1 MSLNSRLTTSRPAL
15 WARAAVVFLGVGTWM
30 GCHSTTDRDSS
41 DEAREAKTSNI
52 LREGAPIQVVEQGY
66 FEYTERGKLVQ
77 ALEANRLER
86 WDNPKGKSDQ
96 ENVPLWQV
104 SEGFTLFIGGNR
116 ERHAATLQADRGTY
130 NDQAGRLE
138 AWDNVVLVNT
148 QGERLETEH
157 LIWSHDS
164 DLVYTKR
171 PVSIE
176 TAQGLLR
183 GRGLRSDSR
192 FERYEILNP
201 TGSFDV
207 KN

>member
-1 MSLNSRLTTSRPAL
+1 
-15 WARAAVVFLGVGTWM
+15 M
-30 GCHSTTDRDSS
+30 GCASTPDQEPQEKGVDSQAA
-41 DEAREAKTSNI
+41 DI

-66 FEYTERGKLVQ
+66 FEYTERGKLIQ

-86 WDNPKGKSDQ
+86 WDHPEGERTQADA
-96 ENVPLWQV
+96 PLWQV

-116 ERHAATLQADRGTY
+116 DRHAATLQADRGTY

-138 AWDNVVLVNT
+138 AWDNVLLVNT
-148 QGERLETEH
+148 KGERLETEH
-157 LIWSHDS
+157 LVWSHDS
-164 DLVYTKR
+164 DLVCTNR

-201 TGSFDV
+201 TGSFEV
-207 KN
+207 GN